1 MRHILLIALYFTAF
15 SAEALAAAPKTSK
28 HDTKQPI
35 EINADELEVF
45 QEENRA
51 VFSGNVV
58 AIQGKVRLKSDRMN
72 VFYSS
77 SDSDKKSPSAKPAA
91 KSTTKAPAKQAANPA
106 QGGIDRIEVTGNVF
120 LSTPTE
126 TASGT
131 QGEYDVKGQEVR
143 LSGNV
148 VLTRDRN
155 TLKGDR
161 LVYSFLTGK
170 SLLTAGGTVQNGK
183 KERVRALF
191 VPEKKQPQ

>member
-1 MRHILLIALYFTAF
+1 MRHVFLIALYFTAF
-15 SAEALAAAPKTSK
+15 SADALAAAPKTSK
-28 HDTKQPI
+28 YDTKQPI

-45 QEENRA
+45 QGENRA
-51 VFSGNVV
+51 VFTGNVV
-58 AIQGKVRLKSDRMN
+58 AIQGMVRLKSDRMN
-72 VFYSS
+72 VFYTASESS
-77 SDSDKKSPSAKPAA
+77 KTASKNKAKV
-91 KSTTKAPAKQAANPA
+91 KQETNPA

-148 VLTRDRN
+148 VLTRDKN

-161 LVYSFLTGK
+161 LVYSFATGK
-170 SLLTAGGTVQNGK
+170 SLLTAGGTAQNGK

-191 VPEKKQPQ
+191 VPGEK